1 MGRQAESPVSQ
12 ELSEMQENYASAASQ
27 QGWAGERRT
36 PEEGGSSR
44 WAMKPSS
51 WPPEQRMWPIWN
63 FSETR
68 IIYRGLRSRAD

>member
-12 ELSEMQENYASAASQ
+12 ELSEMQANYASAASQ

-44 WAMKPSS
+44 WAM
-51 WPPEQRMWPIWN
+51 EILLLA
-63 FSETR
+63 
-68 IIYRGLRSRAD
+68 Y